1 MATAGTILRGYLA
14 AARNAEETHHE
25 GVLDG
30 LRFTIAQHPGGHD
43 YNIEPINAG
52 LKALAVFRD
61 DDLYH
66 DDEGRG
72 VDIIPVDGD
81 IAAAFRH
88 AITKAHERRLV
99 DYLRLHGVPEK

>member
-1 MATAGTILRGYLA
+1 MATTGTILRGYLA
-14 AARNAEETHHE
+14 AARNAEETYRE

-30 LRFTIAQHPGGHD
+30 LRFTLARHPGGHD
-43 YNIEPINAG
+43 YNIEPVNAG

-72 VDIIPVDGD
+72 VDIIPIDGD
-81 IAAAFRH
+81 IATAFRR
-88 AITKAHERRLV
+88 AKVRARERGFDDSLA
-99 DYLRLHGVPEK
+99 LRGVPEK

>member
-1 MATAGTILRGYLA
+1 MATTGTILRGYLA
-14 AARNAEETHHE
+14 AARNAEETYRE

-30 LRFTIAQHPGGHD
+30 LRFTLARHPGGHD
-43 YNIEPINAG
+43 YNIEPVNAG

-72 VDIIPVDGD
+72 VDIIPIDGD
-81 IAAAFRH
+81 IATAFRR
-88 AITKAHERRLV
+88 AKVRACERGFDDSLA
-99 DYLRLHGVPEK
+99 LRGVPEK